1 MSLAPRGGAT
11 AARVGV
17 VVVAYESRDVL
28 LGALDSIAAH
38 AGVPAEVAVVDN
50 ASTDGSVDAVRA
62 RHPGARVLSNPVNRG
77 FSAACNQGWR
87 ALETPLVLF
96 LNPDAEVLPGAL
108 PALAAVFDRR
118 ADAGVAGPRTLN
130 EDGSVQVSTGPDLTL
145 ASERRQRRL
154 VAGVRERAPWAL
166 AEADARH
173 SREHE
178 PDWVSGSCLMA
189 RRQALEAVGGFD
201 EGYFLYEEDA
211 DLCRRVR
218 AAGFRVVFTP
228 DAVVRHRLGLSMA
241 KAAARARAEYDRSHL
256 RYYRAHNGPLQRAL
270 LRAWMAVSALRRR
283 A

>member
-1 MSLAPRGGAT
+1 M
-11 AARVGV
+11 AR
-17 VVVAYESRDVL
+17 
-28 LGALDSIAAH
+28 
-38 AGVPAEVAVVDN
+38 
-50 ASTDGSVDAVRA
+50 
-62 RHPGARVLSNPVNRG
+62 PGA
-77 FSAACNQGWR
+77 
-87 ALETPLVLF
+87 PLVLF

-118 ADAGVAGPRTLN
+118 SDAGVAGPRTLN
-130 EDGSVQVSTGPDLTL
+130 DDGTVQVSTGPDLTL

-154 VAGVRERAPWAL
+154 VAGVRDRAPWAL

-189 RRQALEAVGGFD
+189 RREALEAVGGFD

-228 DAVVRHRLGLSMA
+228 RPSSGTVSGGAWRRPPRAPGRSTTGATCGTTARTTDRCSGPSSAPGWPSPPSAGGPSGESPDLG
-241 KAAARARAEYDRSHL
+241 AAARSMLLYPRHL
-256 RYYRAHNGPLQRAL
+256 GRL
-270 LRAWMAVSALRRR
+270 L
-283 A
+283 

>member
-1 MSLAPRGGAT
+1 MSLAPRGGAP

-17 VVVAYESRDVL
+17 VVVGYESRDVL

-38 AGVPAEVAVVDN
+38 AGLPAEVAFVDN

-62 RHPGARVLSNPVNRG
+62 RHPRARIVANPVNRG

-96 LNPDAEVLPGAL
+96 LNPDAEVRPGAV

-118 ADAGVAGPRTLN
+118 SDAGVAGPRTLN
-130 EDGSVQVSTGPDLTL
+130 DDGTVQVSTGPDLTL

-154 VAGVRERAPWAL
+154 VAGVRDRAPSAL

-189 RRQALEAVGGFD
+189 RREALEAVGGFD

-228 DAVVRHRLGLSMA
+228 EAVVRHRLGRSMS

-256 RYYRAHNGPLQRAL
+256 RYYRTHNGPLQRAL
-270 LRAWMAVSALRRR
+270 LRAWMTFDALRRR